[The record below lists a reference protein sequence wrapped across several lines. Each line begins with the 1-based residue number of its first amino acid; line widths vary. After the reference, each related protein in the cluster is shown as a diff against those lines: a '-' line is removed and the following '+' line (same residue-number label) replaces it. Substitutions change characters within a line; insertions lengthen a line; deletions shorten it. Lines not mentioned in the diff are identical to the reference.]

1 MGSNLIIN
9 KEIEK
14 YINSYSLELNPIQK
28 EIISYNESLGEIKR
42 MQIAV
47 SQCHFLHLIIKIS
60 KIKNILEIGTFT
72 GLSALSMSLA
82 LPDDGKL
89 ICLDKSQEKIKIAN
103 NFFKKAKQ
111 EKKIKTIIKP
121 ALDSLIELNRNKK
134 KFDLIFIDADK
145 ENNKNYYDQSI
156 SLLNPDGL
164 IGGKLPL
171 NYERALKSIE
181 EKIAKPL
188 NLSVEKAAYGMFTI
202 VNSNMVNGIRRVSVE
217 RGYDPRD
224 FVLVAAGGATGAH
237 ITALASEMGINTV
250 IVSKLS
256 SGLCAY
262 GQIIS
267 DVKYNYMATIPVRL
281 DEKCDYEK
289 INRLFKGIETKG
301 KEHLKN
307 DGFDEEEID
316 VYRSLEMRYLG
327 QIHECTV
334 NIETFDIDSNTIEK
348 VKDAFH
354 KRHKELYTYSEL
366 ESPVELVNI
375 ESTLYGRIDRPAPAE
390 IESDTLLKDAI
401 KSSRNLIFSNSG
413 ESIKT
418 PV

>member
-1 MGSNLIIN
+1 MGSNLTIN

-89 ICLDKSQEKIKIAN
+89 ICLDKNQEKIKIAN

-111 EKKIKTIIKP
+111 ENKIKTIVKP

-164 IGGKLPL
+164 IIIDNVLWHGEIVDKKNQDKLTLAIRKFNSYVNNDKRTENLIIPL
-171 NYERALKSIE
+171 GDG
-181 EKIAKPL
+181 
-188 NLSVEKAAYGMFTI
+188 LSVC
-202 VNSNMVNGIRRVSVE
+202 R
-217 RGYDPRD
+217 
-224 FVLVAAGGATGAH
+224 
-237 ITALASEMGINTV
+237 
-250 IVSKLS
+250 KL
-256 SGLCAY
+256 
-262 GQIIS
+262 
-267 DVKYNYMATIPVRL
+267 
-281 DEKCDYEK
+281 
-289 INRLFKGIETKG
+289 
-301 KEHLKN
+301 
-307 DGFDEEEID
+307 
-316 VYRSLEMRYLG
+316 
-327 QIHECTV
+327 
-334 NIETFDIDSNTIEK
+334 
-348 VKDAFH
+348 
-354 KRHKELYTYSEL
+354 
-366 ESPVELVNI
+366 
-375 ESTLYGRIDRPAPAE
+375 
-390 IESDTLLKDAI
+390 
-401 KSSRNLIFSNSG
+401 
-413 ESIKT
+413 
-418 PV
+418 

>member
-164 IGGKLPL
+164 IIIDNVLWHGEIADKKNQKKLTLAIRKFNSYVNNDKRTENLIIPL
-171 NYERALKSIE
+171 GDG
-181 EKIAKPL
+181 
-188 NLSVEKAAYGMFTI
+188 LSVC
-202 VNSNMVNGIRRVSVE
+202 R
-217 RGYDPRD
+217 
-224 FVLVAAGGATGAH
+224 
-237 ITALASEMGINTV
+237 
-250 IVSKLS
+250 KL
-256 SGLCAY
+256 
-262 GQIIS
+262 
-267 DVKYNYMATIPVRL
+267 
-281 DEKCDYEK
+281 
-289 INRLFKGIETKG
+289 
-301 KEHLKN
+301 
-307 DGFDEEEID
+307 
-316 VYRSLEMRYLG
+316 
-327 QIHECTV
+327 
-334 NIETFDIDSNTIEK
+334 
-348 VKDAFH
+348 
-354 KRHKELYTYSEL
+354 
-366 ESPVELVNI
+366 
-375 ESTLYGRIDRPAPAE
+375 
-390 IESDTLLKDAI
+390 
-401 KSSRNLIFSNSG
+401 
-413 ESIKT
+413 
-418 PV
+418 